1 MIEIFTV
8 KTGKDIEVAKILFR
22 EFDRFL
28 KERLGKYAEF
38 PWAVEHWKNLEEE
51 INNLLG
57 DYAPPE
63 GCLLLARYE
72 GEDVGCVGLKQV
84 SNGICEMKRLYVRPN
99 FRRLGI
105 GKGLA
110 NAVIEKARQSGYH
123 SMRLGTNRLL
133 DAALKLYT
141 SLGFKQSEPY
151 IELPVEIEDLVV
163 SMELKLV

>member
-1 MIEIFTV
+1 MIEIFPAQTD
-8 KTGKDIEVAKILFR
+8 KDVEVAKILFG
-22 EFDRFL
+22 EFDGFL
-28 KERLGKYAEF
+28 KERLGKYAES
-38 PWAVEHWKNLEEE
+38 PWAVEHWQNLEEE
-51 INNLLG
+51 INNLPG

-72 GEDVGCVGLKQV
+72 GKNVGCVGLKQV

-99 FRRLGI
+99 FRRLGT

-141 SLGFKQSEPY
+141 SLGFKQSDHY